1 MMLYQEESEI
11 KMAGSDQGFPQVWE
25 TEHVV
30 PLHQGGDKIDLNK
43 YWAISKLSKLLIIR
57 SHHTAMITMLTMS

>member
-11 KMAGSDQGFPQVWE
+11 KMADWGFPQVWK
-25 TEHVV
+25 TERVV

-43 YWAISKLSKLLIIR
+43 YRAISKQSKLLIIR